1 MSLNQGITLL
11 PLIILVAFA
20 MGILLIDVFA
30 RDTKGTGTIGYIALS
45 AMVFV
50 FLSLFL
56 FTGKGDKMA
65 FGSMMRMDVYAVFFY
80 LVFVVI
86 GILTIL
92 ASISYVKT
100 TGIHSGEY
108 YALILFSMVGM
119 MLMASSTNLVMLF
132 VSLEMMSIP
141 IYILAGFL
149 RNEERSIEAAL
160 KYFLLG
166 AFASG
171 FFLYGLALVYAATG
185 STSYQAIADYLA
197 RTQRMQL
204 STLMWIGLAFI
215 TVGFGFKIAAFPF
228 HAWTPDVYEGSPTS
242 VTAYMATGV
251 KAAAFAALVRIF
263 FSVFSGFQQDWT
275 SLLWLI
281 AVLTMTVGNFTA
293 LVQKN
298 VKRMLAYSSIAHAGY
313 LLVAVVAGNAMGR
326 SSILFYLLAYAFMNI
341 GAFTNLMVMARKN
354 DPREDLDSFAGL
366 GFQYPLTALA
376 MSVFMFSMAGI
387 PPTAGFIGKFYIFSA
402 AVKSHDY
409 WLAVIGVLNSA
420 VSVYYYL
427 RVVVYMYFKEPEG
440 EIPAYHFSVP
450 AVLSIVLAVWGVLQL
465 GILPENILTIAQHSI
480 RALM

>member
-1 MSLNQGITLL
+1 MGLIQGMTIL
-11 PLIILVAFA
+11 PLIILAAFA

-30 RDTKGTGTIGYIALS
+30 RDSKGTSTIGYIALAS
-45 AMVFV
+45 MVFV

-56 FTGKGDKMA
+56 FVGKGKMA
-65 FGSMMRMDVYAVFFY
+65 FGSMISVDVYSIFFY

-86 GILTIL
+86 GTLTIL
-92 ASISYVKT
+92 SSISYVKT
-100 TGIHSGEY
+100 IGIHSGEY
-108 YALILFSMVGM
+108 YALILFAMIGM

-141 IYILAGFL
+141 IYIMAGFL
-149 RNEERSIEAAL
+149 RNEERSIEASL

-171 FFLYGLALVYAATG
+171 FFLYGLSLVYASTG
-185 STSYQAIADYLA
+185 STSYHAIADFLA
-197 RTQRMQL
+197 KTERLEL
-204 STLMWIGLAFI
+204 STLMWIGLGFVF
-215 TVGFGFKIAAFPF
+215 VGLCFKVAAFPF
-228 HAWTPDVYEGSPTS
+228 HAWTPDVYEGAPTS

-251 KAAAFAALVRIF
+251 KAAAFAALVRIS
-263 FSVFSGFQQDWT
+263 FSAFSGFQHDWT
-275 SLLWLI
+275 AIMWLI

-293 LVQKN
+293 LVQKS

-313 LLVAVVAGNAMGR
+313 LLVAFVAGNAIGR
-326 SSILFYLLAYAFMNI
+326 SAILFYLLAYAFMNI
-341 GAFTNLMVMARKN
+341 GAFSVLMVMAKKN
-354 DPREDLDSFAGL
+354 DYHEELDSFAGI
-366 GFQYPLTALA
+366 GFKYPLTAVA

-402 AVKSHDY
+402 AIRSHYY

-440 EIPAYHFSVP
+440 EIPVYKFTVP
-450 AVLSIVLAVWGVLQL
+450 AVFSIVLAVWGVLQM
-465 GILPENILTIAQHSI
+465 GILPGNILNIARHSI
-480 RALM
+480 MALM

>member
-1 MSLNQGITLL
+1 MSLNQGITILP
-11 PLIILVAFA
+11 PLILALFA

-30 RDTKGTGTIGYIALS
+30 KDPKGTNTIGYLALS
-45 AMVFV
+45 SMIFV

-56 FTGKGDKMA
+56 FTGRGKMT
-65 FGSMMRMDVYAVFFY
+65 FGTMISMDVYTIFFY

-92 ASISYVKT
+92 SSISYVKI

-108 YALILFSMVGM
+108 YALILFSMIGM
-119 MLMASSTNLVMLF
+119 MLMASSTNLIMLF

-141 IYILAGFL
+141 IYVLAGFH
-149 RNEERSIEAAL
+149 RNEERSIEASL

-171 FFLYGLALVYAATG
+171 FFLYGLALVYASAG
-185 STSYQAIADYLA
+185 GTSYQGIADFLA
-197 RTQRMQL
+197 ATQRL
-204 STLMWIGLAFI
+204 DISTLMWVGIAFVAIGFC
-215 TVGFGFKIAAFPF
+215 FKVAAFPF
-228 HAWTPDVYEGSPTS
+228 HSWTPDVYEGAPTP

-251 KAAAFAALVRIF
+251 KAAAFAAFVRIF
-263 FSVFSGFQQDWT
+263 FTTFSGFQQDWT
-275 SLLWLI
+275 AILWVI
-281 AVLTMTVGNFTA
+281 AVLTMTIGNFTA
-293 LVQKN
+293 LVQRN

-313 LLVAVVAGNAMGR
+313 LLVAFVAGNTMGR

-341 GAFTNLMVMARKN
+341 GAFTVLMVMAKKN
-354 DPREDLDSFAGL
+354 NYHEDLDDFAGL
-366 GFQYPLTALA
+366 GFKYPLTALA

-427 RVVVYMYFKEPEG
+427 RVVVYMYFKEPEN
-440 EIPAYHFSVP
+440 EIPVYRFSVP
-450 AVLSIVLAVWGVLQL
+450 VVFSIVIAVWGVLQM
-465 GILPENILTIAQHSI
+465 GVLPGNILNIANHSI
-480 RALM
+480 LSLM

>member
-1 MSLNQGITLL
+1 MTLL
-11 PLIILVAFA
+11 PLIILASFA
-20 MGILLIDVFA
+20 MGILLIGAFA
-30 RDTKGTGTIGYIALS
+30 KNAKGTSTIGYIALAS
-45 AMVFV
+45 MVFV

-56 FTGKGDKMA
+56 FVGKGKMA
-65 FGSMMRMDVYAVFFY
+65 FGSMMRMDVYSIFFN

-86 GILTIL
+86 GVLTIL
-92 ASISYVKT
+92 ASISYVKI

-108 YALILFSMVGM
+108 YALILFSMIGM

-132 VSLEMMSIP
+132 ISLEMMSIP
-141 IYILAGFL
+141 IYIMAGFL
-149 RNEERSIEAAL
+149 RNDDRSIEASM

-171 FFLYGLALVYAATG
+171 FFLYGLTLIYISTG
-185 STSYQAIADYLA
+185 ATSYQAIANFIA
-197 RTQRMQL
+197 GTQRWNL
-204 STLMWIGLAFI
+204 SKLIWVGIAFI
-215 TVGFGFKIAAFPF
+215 TIGFGFKVAAFPF
-228 HAWTPDVYEGSPTS
+228 HAWTPDVYEGAPTS

-263 FSVFSGFQQDWT
+263 FSVFSPFQHDWT
-275 SLLWLI
+275 SIMWLI

-313 LLVAVVAGNAMGR
+313 LLVAFVAGNAMGR

-341 GAFTNLMVMARKN
+341 GAFTILMVMAKKN
-354 DPREDLDSFAGL
+354 DYHEDLDSFAGL
-366 GFQYPLTALA
+366 GFKYPLTALA

-427 RVVVYMYFKEPEG
+427 RVVVYMYFKEPEE
-440 EIPAYHFSVP
+440 EIPTYRFSAPTVF
-450 AVLSIVLAVWGVLQL
+450 SIVLAVWGVLQL
-465 GILPENILTIAQHSI
+465 GILPGDILNIARHSI
-480 RALM
+480 MALM

>member
-30 RDTKGTGTIGYIALS
+30 RDTKGTGTIGYLALS

-56 FTGKGDKMA
+56 FAGRGDKMS

-149 RNEERSIEAAL
+149 RNEERSIEASL

-197 RTQRMQL
+197 RAQRMEL
-204 STLMWIGLAFI
+204 SALMWIGLAFI

-263 FSVFSGFQQDWT
+263 FSVFSGFQHDWT
-275 SLLWLI
+275 SLLWLM

-341 GAFTNLMVMARKN
+341 GAFTILMVMAKKN
-354 DPREDLDSFAGL
+354 DPHEDLDSFAGM
-366 GFQYPLTALA
+366 GFRYPLTALA

-440 EIPAYHFSVP
+440 EIPSYRFSVP
-450 AVLSIVLAVWGVLQL
+450 TVFSIVLAVWGVLQL
-465 GILPENILTIAQHSI
+465 GILPGNILNIAQHSI
-480 RALM
+480 LSLM